1 MCRHALPLMLF
12 LLSAAAAALAEERGG
27 GAVSEPW
34 RSAART
40 LQQATATVRI
50 WDQSQDAAARPVM
63 VTVCSGLCVRDGLV
77 ITAAVAGSDSPI
89 RLTFPGGKQADAKLL
104 VIDEYSGLALVKV
117 DTSSLVPLA
126 FAGSMPDVG

>member
-1 MCRHALPLMLF
+1 MCRPALPLMLV

-34 RSAART
+34 KSAART

-50 WDQSQDAAARPVM
+50 WEQNQDAAAKSAV

-77 ITAAVAGSDSPI
+77 VTAAIAGSDSPI
-89 RLTFPGGKQADAKLL
+89 RLTLPGGKQADAKVG
-104 VIDEYSGLALVKV
+104 VIDEYSGLALLKAE
-117 DTSSLVPLA
+117 TSSLVPIATARSL
-126 FAGSMPDVG
+126 P